1 MRNYFKYIL
10 FLTFVWS
17 CTPKTEAI
25 NYGEDQCA
33 FCKMAIVEDQY
44 ASETV
49 TSKGKVYKYD
59 DISCMI
65 RHIRTMEKNDFA
77 FQVVNDFDNP
87 KEFLDVEKAFFIQSD
102 QYASPMGGNTAAFR
116 TLEQGAG
123 MPVYTWAELEEIF
136 N

>member
-1 MRNYFKYIL
+1 MKSYFKYIV
-10 FLTFVWS
+10 FLIFIGA
-17 CTPKTEAI
+17 CTPKTEPI
-25 NYGEDQCA
+25 HYGEDQCA

-44 ASETV
+44 AAEIV

-65 RHIRTMEKNDFA
+65 RHRRTMEKKDFS
-77 FQVVNDFDNP
+77 FQVVNDFESP

-123 MPVYTWAELEEIF
+123 ITAYTWAELQELF
-136 N
+136 D

>member
-1 MRNYFKYIL
+1 MKRYLKFTL
-10 FLTFVWS
+10 LAALLWS
-17 CTPKTEAI
+17 CTPKTEAF

-33 FCKMAIVEDQY
+33 FCKMSIVEDRY
-44 ASETV
+44 AAETV

-65 RHIRTMEKNDFA
+65 RHNRSMETKDFA
-77 FQVVNDFDNP
+77 FQVVNNFDAP
-87 KEFLDVEKAFFIQSD
+87 EEFLDVNKAAFIRSD

-116 TLEQGAG
+116 TAEKEAG
-123 MPVYTWAELEEIF
+123 ITIYTWAQLQEIF

>member
-1 MRNYFKYIL
+1 MKKYLKFITVL
-10 FLTFVWS
+10 ALVWS
-17 CTPKTEAI
+17 CTPKTEPI

-33 FCKMAIVEDQY
+33 FCKMSIVDDKY
-44 ASETV
+44 ATETV

-65 RHIRTMEKNDFA
+65 RHLRTMENTDFA
-77 FQVVNDFDNP
+77 FRVVNNFNNP

-102 QYASPMGGNTAAFR
+102 QYGSPMGGNTAAFS
-116 TLEQGAG
+116 TADQNSGLT
-123 MPVYTWAELEEIF
+123 VYTWAQLQEIF